1 MKNMQQTAARK
12 GRRCLTIFLLL
23 ILPLTFMWQVA
34 AAGGTEALYTVSQE
48 DNTIFLQKDGEEL
61 TFWEAPTVTAGQSQS
76 GGTLTLRNDTE
87 ETLSL
92 WLDEVVLPYDNEA
105 ALRYLDYVSV
115 DISEGDTTYY
125 HGTLSRI
132 MENSRQVKLEDVAPG
147 EERVL
152 SMSISCAYTYEGD
165 VPSFAS
171 LIWQFNTSVEKETTT
186 SPALDDRTP
195 GSGEGIMLAV
205 KVAGGILGG
214 CILIG
219 LVVVLLSVRR
229 SSASR
234 HGKR

>member
-1 MKNMQQTAARK
+1 MKSIQQTATSK
-12 GRRCLTIFLLL
+12 GRHGLALLFLLV
-23 ILPLTFMWQVA
+23 LPLTFIWQAA
-34 AAGGTEALYTVSQE
+34 AAGGTEALYTVTQE
-48 DNTIFLQKDGEEL
+48 DNTILLQKDGEGL

-92 WLDEVVLPYDNEA
+92 WLDEVELPYDNEA

-115 DISEGDTTYY
+115 DISEGGTTYY
-125 HGTLSRI
+125 HGTISRI
-132 MENSRQVKLEDVAPG
+132 MENNRQVLLEDVAPG
-147 EERVL
+147 EERAL
-152 SMSISCAYTYEGD
+152 SISISCAYTYEDD

-171 LIWQFNTSVEKETTT
+171 LIWQFNTSVEKETTP
-186 SPALDDRTP
+186 SPALNDQASD
-195 GSGEGIMLAV
+195 SGEGMLLAV

-219 LVVVLLSVRR
+219 LFVVLLSIRR
-229 SSASR
+229 PSSGR